1 MRGLVLNRF
10 FTQYIFK
17 ELIDMNMNSVYKTI
31 INDYVKDSDKKN
43 NSEIIKDIYSYMLK
57 YYRNEYIYQ
66 NTIINKLLL
75 GKHSLNTTT
84 ALTQIP
90 ISKSKADFILI
101 NGKAVVYE
109 IKSELDTLERL
120 DKQIKDYY
128 KAFKYV
134 TVISCEE
141 NFNKLCDLYGDT
153 KVGISIFTKRNTIS
167 NRKAPI

>member
-66 NTIINKLLL
+66 NTIINKLL
-75 GKHSLNTTT
+75 
-84 ALTQIP
+84 
-90 ISKSKADFILI
+90 F
-101 NGKAVVYE
+101 
-109 IKSELDTLERL
+109 
-120 DKQIKDYY
+120 
-128 KAFKYV
+128 
-134 TVISCEE
+134 
-141 NFNKLCDLYGDT
+141 
-153 KVGISIFTKRNTIS
+153 
-167 NRKAPI
+167 